1 LKFPFIREEARM
13 LADIINE
20 QRKFETDNE
29 GSPNLNDEK
38 IDFFARNFVLKSKL
52 GEDFINE
59 LV

>member
-1 LKFPFIREEARM
+1 M
-13 LADIINE
+13 LAEIITE

-29 GSPNLNDEK
+29 ESKNLDDEK

-52 GEDFINE
+52 GEEFINE